1 MAGTWR
7 VTGDTP
13 DQYSFD
19 NPGNPVLGHVIAFVT
34 GNNNRGSVFVANDH
48 YSAANV
54 RKLIEA
60 QAVIAD
66 EVAGL
71 ASGGQAG

>member
-1 MAGTWR
+1 MSSTWR

-19 NPGNPVLGHVIAFVT
+19 NPGNPVLGHTIAFVT

-48 YSAANV
+48 YNADNV
-54 RKLIEA
+54 RVLVAA
-60 QAVIAD
+60 QAEIVD

-71 ASGGQAG
+71 SSHGQAG